1 MVDDKTRDLGT
12 APGGGMDQLMWWT
25 IVVHLGVTGS
35 MATIGSLNIQWW
47 WQDRSERVLGFTGA
61 LCWTVAITL
70 LVGALGL
77 VFQDPDVWR
86 IIVPL
91 RAVLIGLTVALLLQT
106 LSEVVRLP
114 GSRIAVVASV
124 TIPLVFVCFGLIG
137 GIAYGFEA
145 GSPWPH
151 FRLAGQVLISLSFL
165 ILAAY
170 SAMAIAGLRGVRRW
184 QLTAAMLT
192 SVAVVATATVPSRG
206 PGLLT
211 EALTTMWTVPIA
223 VLLAWWCSA
232 HVLTLQGS
240 LVSADLGRR
249 QAEHAAFHQ
258 ARHDWRTGLPNE
270 TLAMETLR
278 ERITTAGP
286 SQRVVVCRLQVNGL
300 NDIRALHNSA
310 AADHL
315 IKNIAKYLTTVLPA
329 GRDLARAGESSFLI
343 ADTIR
348 RGLPAK
354 QMELRLLDGIS
365 GMRRSGVLPPD
376 LSVVMGIALANESTD
391 ATELLQQAAIAV
403 SAAEQA
409 GLPVQT
415 FRPEMRDSIV
425 RQARTLRLLRSA
437 VARDEF
443 ELHYQPVV
451 RPLDLTMVSVEA
463 LVRWRHHGRL
473 HPPAEWIPIAEQN
486 GLMSAIGLK
495 VLNIAVRD
503 YPLLGCAIAVNVS
516 PRQLSD
522 PDFAPAVLGSLQDCP
537 PVAIILEVTESSVI
551 SDPARANRT
560 LETLRSKGI
569 RIALDDFGTKYSSL
583 SRLSS
588 VPFDTI
594 KIDRSFVSR
603 VMTAEGRAMIT
614 AIEGMARALGKT
626 TIAEGVET
634 DEQLVALREIGCDLI
649 QGFLTGR
656 PVPLARIIE
665 RRTTRTF
672 PDGDPGT
679 GRPVVQT
686 HTNSIGSDFSR

>member
-1 MVDDKTRDLGT
+1 
-12 APGGGMDQLMWWT
+12 MWWT

-47 WQDRSERVLGFTGA
+47 SQDRSQRVLGFTGA

-77 VFQDPDVWR
+77 AFRDPDVWR
-86 IIVPL
+86 IIVPI

-114 GSRIAVVASV
+114 GVRAAIIASV
-124 TIPLVFVCFGLIG
+124 ALPVAFVCLGLTS

-151 FRLAGQVLISLSFL
+151 FRIVGQALIGLSFL
-165 ILAAY
+165 IFTAY
-170 SAMAIAGLRGVRRW
+170 SAIAIAGLHGARRW
-184 QLTAAMLT
+184 QLTAAILT
-192 SVAVVATATVPSRG
+192 SVAIVEVAALQSRG
-206 PGLLT
+206 VGLLS
-211 EALTTMWTVPIA
+211 EAMATMWTVPIA
-223 VLLAWWCSA
+223 ILLAWWCSA

-240 LVSADLGRR
+240 LVSAVVGRQ
-249 QAEHAAFHQ
+249 QAESAFQ
-258 ARHDWRTGLPNE
+258 YQTRHDWRTGLPNE
-270 TLAMETLR
+270 TSALESLQQ
-278 ERITTAGP
+278 RIDAAEPT
-286 SQRVVVCRLQVNGL
+286 QRAVVCRLQVNGL
-300 NDIRALHNSA
+300 DDVRLLHNGD
-310 AADHL
+310 AADQFMSSIARHL
-315 IKNIAKYLTTVLPA
+315 LSVQPV

-348 RGLPAK
+348 RGIPTL
-354 QMELRLLDGIS
+354 QMELKLADGITE
-365 GMRRSGVLPPD
+365 MRRCGVLPPD
-376 LSVVMGIALANESTD
+376 LSIVMGLAAANDSTT
-391 ATELLQQAAIAV
+391 ATELLQQAVIAV
-403 SAAEQA
+403 SAAEQE
-409 GLPVQT
+409 GREIQS
-415 FRPEMRDSIV
+415 FRPELRDSIV

-451 RPLDLTMVSVEA
+451 RPLDLSMVSVEA
-463 LVRWRHHGRL
+463 LVRWRHSGRL

-486 GLMSAIGLK
+486 GLMPAIGLK
-495 VLNIAVRD
+495 VLQIAIRD
-503 YPLLGCAIAVNVS
+503 YPLLNCAIAVNVS

-522 PDFAPAVLGSLQDCP
+522 PDFAQLVLDSLQACP
-537 PVAIILEVTESSVI
+537 PAAIILEVTESSVI
-551 SDPARANRT
+551 SDPEGANRT

-569 RIALDDFGTKYSSL
+569 RIALDDFGTQYSSL

-614 AIEGMARALGKT
+614 AIESMARALGKT
-626 TIAEGVET
+626 TVAEGVET
-634 DEQLVALREIGCDLI
+634 DEQLVAMREIGCDLI

-656 PVPLARIIE
+656 PMPLAAIVDGPPTRAPSGAHQE
-665 RRTTRTF
+665 SLRTG
-672 PDGDPGT
+672 P
-679 GRPVVQT
+679 
-686 HTNSIGSDFSR
+686 